1 MVMLG
6 IASTMALLLGIVG
19 IYGVVAYAVSQR
31 RREIG
36 IRLALGAPQR
46 GLKAMFVRNG
56 VRLTAIGTVIGLLV
70 ALAATRLMKAILFG
84 ISPLDGPTYALV
96 PLVLLTA
103 AILASYIP
111 ATRATKV
118 DPVDALKAE

>member
-1 MVMLG
+1 MS
-6 IASTMALLLGIVG
+6 I
-19 IYGVVAYAVSQR
+19 
-31 RREIG
+31 
-36 IRLALGAPQR
+36 
-46 GLKAMFVRNG
+46 K
-56 VRLTAIGTVIGLLV
+56 LTAIGTMIGLL
-70 ALAATRLMKAILFG
+70 ASAAATRLMKAILFG

-118 DPVDALKAE
+118 DPAEALKAE

>member
-1 MVMLG
+1 
-6 IASTMALLLGIVG
+6 
-19 IYGVVAYAVSQR
+19 
-31 RREIG
+31 
-36 IRLALGAPQR
+36 
-46 GLKAMFVRNG
+46 
-56 VRLTAIGTVIGLLV
+56 
-70 ALAATRLMKAILFG
+70 
-84 ISPLDGPTYALV
+84 LV